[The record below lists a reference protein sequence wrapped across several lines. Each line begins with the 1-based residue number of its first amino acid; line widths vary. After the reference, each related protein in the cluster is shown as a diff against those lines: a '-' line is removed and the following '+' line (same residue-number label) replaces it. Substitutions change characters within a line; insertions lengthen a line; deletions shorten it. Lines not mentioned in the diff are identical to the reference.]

1 MRLLITTTFVAMA
14 ITVAA
19 QEPTLRTTIP
29 GVLLDVNVVDDHG
42 APVTDLTAKDFEVFE
57 DGKRQTLR
65 SVALVQS
72 QVPGQGVKH
81 ALAEANATQN
91 KSVAAGHDDV
101 ASSTAE
107 APAAS
112 TQPESPQEPTVTAI
126 VFDRL
131 SPESRDLSFK
141 AATAF
146 VETLGTGSDY
156 AGVFLADVS
165 LRVLQPFTNNRRALH
180 DSVRKLLEIAPTN
193 TTQSEMMSPHA
204 RQLDMA
210 TPPTAGAE
218 FAAGGP
224 TNAYDLIRRLGS
236 DSVEQMLA
244 EMELRMER
252 SYQRLLDELNGQ
264 ASVAALRAIVDSMAR
279 LPGRKSILYFAEG
292 LTLTSRVRP
301 LFESVIG
308 YANRANVTVY
318 TVDASG
324 LRVHSKELETSRELS
339 VAGAQGVGDITSGGQ
354 MTRGDGPWTRALERQ
369 DQLLSSRPGAVLGRL
384 ANETGGF
391 LVENTNDLG
400 AGVARM
406 RQDRTLYYL
415 LGYEPTNPSLDDKF
429 RKVHVKVKRKGVTVR
444 ARAGY
449 LATGLQDQQ

>member
-1 MRLLITTTFVAMA
+1 MRLLITTAFAA
-14 ITVAA
+14 IGITVAA

-29 GVLLDVNVVDDHG
+29 GVLLDVNVVDNHG
-42 APVTDLTAKDFEVFE
+42 APVTDLTATDFEVFE

-72 QVPGQGVKH
+72 EMPGRGVEH
-81 ALAEANATQN
+81 AIAAVNAPQT
-91 KSVAAGHDDV
+91 
-101 ASSTAE
+101 
-107 APAAS
+107 APAAPGAGDAGVS
-112 TQPESPQEPTVTAI
+112 KAGTAAAYALPAPAPEPTLTAI
-126 VFDRL
+126 LFDRL
-131 SPESRDLSFK
+131 SPESRDLSFR

-156 AGVFLADVS
+156 AGVFLADIS
-165 LRVLQPFTNNRRALH
+165 LRVLQQFTNNRRALRE
-180 DSVRKLLEIAPTN
+180 SVRKLLEIAPTN
-193 TTQSEMMSPHA
+193 TAQSEMISPRA
-204 RQLDMA
+204 RELDLA

-218 FAAGGP
+218 FAGGSA
-224 TNAYDLIRRLGS
+224 NAYDMIQKLAHMDPVDRR
-236 DSVEQMLA
+236 LA

-301 LFESVIG
+301 LFDSVIG

-339 VAGAQGVGDITSGGQ
+339 LAGAQGVGDTG
-354 MTRGDGPWTRALERQ
+354 RGDGPWTRDLERQ
-369 DQLLSSRPGAVLGRL
+369 DQLLSSRPSAVLGRL

-415 LGYEPTNPSLDDKF
+415 LGYEPTNPSLDGKF